1 MSVVPSLAL
10 GLLLGAVAIWAHLA
24 LLRGAIARAVSDPT
38 ADNRGH
44 ILRTAPLRI
53 AVWLPV
59 LFMVARLGLTACLG
73 ALASMLV
80 TRALLIGWMLPSQG
94 HAGGH

>member
-1 MSVVPSLAL
+1 MSTVPSLVL
-10 GLLLGAVAIWAHLA
+10 GLLLGALAMWAHMA
-24 LLRGAIARAVSDPT
+24 LLRGAIAKAVSGPT

-53 AVWLPV
+53 AIWVPV
-59 LFMVARLGLTACLG
+59 LFMVGRMGLAACLG

-80 TRALLIGWMLPSQG
+80 MRALLVGWMLPDV
-94 HAGGH
+94 A